1 MFYRSTNLRYYILY
15 ISVMSLPTWTG
26 RNRCTKWPKSLYT
39 KKGNNDD
46 CLQSLW
52 VLPFSIVK
60 IVILFFFIYLICC
73 FFWSPIEKLIHL
85 LPLVTPFEQLLN
97 MYFGFHL
104 DANGPGCGWI
114 STLCKRYSNRNYSA
128 ILATLQITSYVHSR
142 N

>member
-26 RNRCTKWPKSLYT
+26 KNRCTKWPKSLYT
-39 KKGNNDD
+39 KKDNNED
-46 CLQSLW
+46 CLHPYEFCHSALLDSNFK
-52 VLPFSIVK
+52 V
-60 IVILFFFIYLICC
+60 FIYLICC

-104 DANGPGCGWI
+104 DANGPWCGWI